1 MTNDQVQ
8 MTHEKKSE
16 FDLGERTARFGESVI
31 DFARAINVTVVKGVL
46 IRQLVRAATSVGA
59 NYSEADDADT
69 KKDFT
74 YKIGVCKREAKE
86 SKHWLRMI
94 VRADPEQRANVAP
107 LWKEADELAR
117 IFAAIVNS
125 AKKENEN

>member
-8 MTHEKKSE
+8 MTNEKKSE
-16 FDLGERTARFGESVI
+16 FDLGERTARFGESAI
-31 DFARAINVTVVKGVL
+31 DFVKAIKVTVVTGVL

-59 NYSEADDADT
+59 NYGEADDADT

-86 SKHWLRMI
+86 CKHWLRMI
-94 VRADPEQRANVAP
+94 VRAEPKQRANAVP
-107 LWKEADELAR
+107 LWKEADEIAR
-117 IFAAIVNS
+117 IFAAIVKS
-125 AKKENEN
+125 AKKVS